1 MSNGG
6 HSDEE
11 IFSEQNADNKTGEW
25 VEDLFP
31 PKFRLL
37 LEEPSCNRVTTSVL
51 DRDGQVLSEDRST
64 TENCEELFAKLA
76 RKISPL
82 DVAAVKNVYQRVWL
96 MTAAA
101 ESGDCK

>member
-6 HSDEE
+6 HSDGE
-11 IFSEQNADNKTGEW
+11 IFSEQNAGEW
-25 VEDLFP
+25 VEELFP

-37 LEEPSCNRVTTSVL
+37 LEEPNCNRVTTFVL
-51 DRDGQVLSEDRST
+51 NRDGQVLPEDRST
-64 TENCEELFAKLA
+64 IENREELFAKLA

-82 DVAAVKNVYQRVWL
+82 DVSAVKNVYQRVWL

-101 ESGDCK
+101 ESGYCK